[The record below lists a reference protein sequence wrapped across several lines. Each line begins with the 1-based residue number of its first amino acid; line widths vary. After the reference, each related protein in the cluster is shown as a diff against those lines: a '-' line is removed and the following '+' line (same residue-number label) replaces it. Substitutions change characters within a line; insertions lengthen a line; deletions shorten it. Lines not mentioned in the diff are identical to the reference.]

1 MFESSV
7 EECYKNNAIFKNL
20 VDILRSEL
28 RRYDTTPRELRE
40 AAMLAATMHESEN
53 IKPMLIHMNGFRSI
67 TQGDYW
73 QYYIPK
79 YSAILGDTPGLLAG
93 VCIKEVLPSEEE
105 KAARDEKIKT
115 L

>member
-7 EECYKNNAIFKNL
+7 EERYKNNAIFKNL

-53 IKPMLIHMNGFRSI
+53 IKPMLIHMNEFK
-67 TQGDYW
+67 GDYW